1 MARILILK
9 DEDLAGAGSAGRG
22 RGRQAEGIAEQ
33 RPGARGGT
41 WTQGWEDGVDGSP
54 GQDMA
59 GGWGWLP
66 EERWDCVSSE
76 KGRGPHRVVAL
87 LLYSQS
93 WRSKVK

>member
-22 RGRQAEGIAEQ
+22 RGLQAEGIAEQ

-59 GGWGWLP
+59 GGWGWF
-66 EERWDCVSSE
+66 SSTTE
-76 KGRGPHRVVAL
+76 ANDLGLGCAARL
-87 LLYSQS
+87 
-93 WRSKVK
+93 